1 MTKDGR
7 AHRLK
12 EARQKAGYTTQDAAD
27 RLGYDI
33 SVLRA
38 HERGETQGTGRG
50 FNADQAEDYARAY
63 RVPPEWLLYGRNAP
77 KWAWIKVI
85 SYVGAGAQIIP
96 LDEPLEEIEPPP
108 GDVSNDA
115 FALIVRGES
124 MAPAMGDGDIL
135 ICEWRDDPSQYLGKT
150 VVADLEDGRRLVKK
164 LARGPVLKTF
174 TLIGHDASMIE
185 GVRLTRVAEILW
197 HKLN

>member
-7 AHRLK
+7 ASRLR
-12 EARQKAGYTTQDAAD
+12 EARQKAGYTTQGAAD

-77 KWAWIKVI
+77 RWAWTKVI
-85 SYVGAGAQIIP
+85 SHVGAGAQVIP
-96 LDEPLEEIEPPP
+96 LDEPFEEIEPPP
-108 GDVSNDA
+108 GASAAA
-115 FALIVRGES
+115 FALIVRGDS
-124 MAPAMGDGDIL
+124 MAPAMGSGDIL
-135 ICEWRDDPSQYLGKT
+135 ICEWRDDPSRYIGKT
-150 VVADLEDGRRLVKK
+150 VIADLEDGRRLVKK
-164 LARGPVLKTF
+164 LARGPTSRTF

-185 GVRLTRVAEILW
+185 DVRLTRIAEILW
-197 HKLN
+197 HKPN